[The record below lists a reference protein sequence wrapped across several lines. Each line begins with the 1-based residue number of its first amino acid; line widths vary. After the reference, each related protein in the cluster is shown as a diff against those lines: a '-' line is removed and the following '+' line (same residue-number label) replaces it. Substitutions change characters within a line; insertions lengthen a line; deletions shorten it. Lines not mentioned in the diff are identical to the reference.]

1 MEASGKTS
9 KPNSKKVKRIGEEK
23 GSESKIPF
31 SRNIRLLFAAV
42 LLTAALFGVSVYGV
56 LSNYQENLLQ
66 NQEKQLSMIAENVSN
81 SLEVLIREYQQEME
95 ALIRTEAFQE
105 AAKRADRGD
114 KEMAEAILWAE
125 QTAKQPLL
133 SGAAYLA
140 DGEADAILP
149 ETDVTYQKTLTKT
162 GASARMEVVAG
173 GSRAY
178 YLRLTRENPSGGRLV
193 FYLSLSELYQ
203 KTAAYIK
210 MGEKGYVMVKDSD
223 GVILMHSL
231 EEQIG
236 QNVIADRQAEH
247 PDYDFSE
254 LKELVARQKSGETG
268 VQVYHSYWWAEEEP
282 HRVKKIS
289 AFTPALAGDDFLIVS
304 AVIDYEEL
312 AVPIHEGAVKMLLVI
327 GGFGALLLLLFFSL
341 MLSLRS
347 RSRMQRENDR
357 LRQLNEQLEELRRR
371 EEILAHKQ
379 RLELIGTMTGGIA
392 HEFNNLLTPI
402 MGYSALLLAD
412 EEDGE
417 GERREE
423 LQEIYDSAVKA
434 KEIIDQISRFSGKNS
449 EKTFRNIA
457 VTPVIQNALNL
468 ALSGQKRKVKLQC
481 SLAGSEYRIQGN
493 PTQLQQIILNLCT
506 NAFYAMQG
514 REDAALVVES
524 EVLRPEKKKDPFFKG
539 KEKQLFY
546 RLTIQ
551 DNGCGM
557 EPEVLE
563 QIFVPFFTTKK
574 AGEGTGLGLAVVHR
588 MVEAHGGHIC
598 VESTVG
604 TGTKFVIYLPVW
616 TEKTA

>member
-9 KPNSKKVKRIGEEK
+9 KPNSKKVKRIGEDK

-133 SGAAYLA
+133 SGAAYLE

-162 GASARMEVVAG
+162 GASARMEVVAD

-236 QNVIADRQAEH
+236 QNVITDRQAEH

-341 MLSLRS
+341 LLSLRS

-379 RLELIGTMTGGIA
+379 RLELIGTLRL
-392 HEFNNLLTPI
+392 H
-402 MGYSALLLAD
+402 AL
-412 EEDGE
+412 
-417 GERREE
+417 
-423 LQEIYDSAVKA
+423 
-434 KEIIDQISRFSGKNS
+434 
-449 EKTFRNIA
+449 
-457 VTPVIQNALNL
+457 
-468 ALSGQKRKVKLQC
+468 
-481 SLAGSEYRIQGN
+481 
-493 PTQLQQIILNLCT
+493 
-506 NAFYAMQG
+506 
-514 REDAALVVES
+514 
-524 EVLRPEKKKDPFFKG
+524 
-539 KEKQLFY
+539 
-546 RLTIQ
+546 
-551 DNGCGM
+551 
-557 EPEVLE
+557 
-563 QIFVPFFTTKK
+563 
-574 AGEGTGLGLAVVHR
+574 
-588 MVEAHGGHIC
+588 
-598 VESTVG
+598 
-604 TGTKFVIYLPVW
+604 
-616 TEKTA
+616 

>member
-1 MEASGKTS
+1 MEASGKTR
-9 KPNSKKVKRIGEEK
+9 KRNSKKVKQIGEEK
-23 GSESKIPF
+23 GSGSRIPF
-31 SRNIRLLFAAV
+31 SRNIPLLFAAI
-42 LLTAALFGVSVYGV
+42 LLTASLFGVSVYGV
-56 LSNYQENLLQ
+56 LSDYQANLLR

-81 SLEVLIREYQQEME
+81 SLEVLIREYQKEME
-95 ALIRTEAFQE
+95 ALMGTEAFQE
-105 AAKRADRGD
+105 AAKMADRGD
-114 KEMAEAILWAE
+114 KEMAEAFLLAE

-133 SGAAYLA
+133 SGTAYLA
-140 DGEADAILP
+140 DGEADSILP
-149 ETDVTYQKTLTKT
+149 ETDVTYQKTLTKA
-162 GASARMEVVAG
+162 GASTRMEVVAD

-254 LKELVARQKSGETG
+254 LKELVARQKRGETG

-312 AVPIHEGAVKMLLVI
+312 AVPIHEGAVKMMLVI

-341 MLSLRS
+341 MFSLRS

-457 VTPVIQNALNL
+457 VTPVIQKALNL

-493 PTQLQQIILNLCT
+493 PTQLQQIVLNLCT

-524 EVLRPEKKKDPFFKG
+524 EVLRPEKKMDPFFKG

-557 EPEVLE
+557 EPEILE

>member
-9 KPNSKKVKRIGEEK
+9 KPNSKKVKRIGEDK

-133 SGAAYLA
+133 SGAAYLE

-162 GASARMEVVAG
+162 GASARMEVVAD

-236 QNVIADRQAEH
+236 QNVITDRQAEH

-341 MLSLRS
+341 LLSLRS

-604 TGTKFVIYLPVW
+604 IGTKFVIYLPVW

>member
-341 MLSLRS
+341 LISLRS

>member
-162 GASARMEVVAG
+162 GTSARMEVVAD

-236 QNVIADRQAEH
+236 QNVITDRQAEH

-341 MLSLRS
+341 LLSLRS

-604 TGTKFVIYLPVW
+604 IGTKFVIYLPVW

>member
-162 GASARMEVVAG
+162 GTSARMEVVAD

-604 TGTKFVIYLPVW
+604 IGTKFVIYLPVW